1 MSEEKMDHIA
11 DLEER
16 LYARDPESVPKR
28 TYGILRPLKS
38 KVDSTWGENDLPPK
52 ERPKISNVSGYKR
65 FFVVSFILFLLAL
78 GGALFSIYRGAITL
92 SSKNVE
98 MTILGNSFVSGGE
111 ALPIQVDIA
120 NKNAA
125 DLVDAQVTI
134 LYPKGSADSGE
145 ADMQRT
151 KLALGT
157 IPSGKT
163 KTQGFQVILYG
174 EQGTSRTITAS
185 LEYKLSGSNTT
196 FVKETTFSIM
206 INSSPVAL
214 TVDAPSSIVSN
225 QPFSINIR
233 TVFSG
238 DTLLDNAVV
247 HIDYPS
253 GYVFDSASPAAT
265 TGSNNWALGDLVKGT
280 ERLIT
285 INGRLIGEQQDEK
298 AFHIYVGSR
307 TSESDPRIA
316 VSYNS
321 ALHSVIIEEPFLSS
335 TIGIDGGSSDIIA
348 LPSGS
353 YVSGVVRFVNNS
365 PIRVSNPVFTLS
377 LSGNSIDTNSLKA
390 DGAFYDQATKTLTWT
405 TDSTSRLGT
414 LEPGASGELPF
425 GFGTKQSS
433 LAGDIT
439 LLLSVSGTFP
449 DRDFMED
456 SITNIDQK
464 IIRFASRLQF
474 AAGALYSIGPIKN
487 TGPFP
492 PKVGQETSYTISW
505 TMKPTENALSGATAS
520 ATLPLGVVWA
530 GVVSPQSETVTYNP
544 ESRVVS
550 WAIGGVQ
557 KAFGTSV
564 SRQVAFQVKI
574 KPQKNQI
581 DSLVD
586 LLGET
591 TVSATDTSANV
602 PITTTRPALTSVLSS
617 DPAYSAGKEKVLP

>member
-1 MSEEKMDHIA
+1 MSEEKIDHIA
-11 DLEER
+11 ELEER

-38 KVDSTWGENDLPPK
+38 KVDSTWGDNELPPK
-52 ERPKISNVSGYKR
+52 ERPKITAVSGYKR

-78 GGALFSIYRGAITL
+78 GGAFFSVYRGAITL

-125 DLVDAQVTI
+125 DLIDAQVT
-134 LYPKGSADSGE
+134 LSYPKGSADSGE
-145 ADMQRT
+145 ANTERN
-151 KLALGT
+151 KIVLGV

-163 KTQGFQVILYG
+163 KTQGFQVVLYG
-174 EQGTSRTITAS
+174 EQGTSRTLTAT

-196 FVKETTFSIM
+196 FVKETSFSVM

-225 QPFSINIR
+225 QPFTINIR

-238 DTLLDNAVV
+238 DTLLDNAVLYV
-247 HIDYPS
+247 EYPA
-253 GYVFDSASPAAT
+253 GYVFDSAAPATT

-285 INGRLIGEQQDEK
+285 INGRLVGEQQDEK

-307 TSESDPRIA
+307 TSETDSRIA

-321 ALHSVIIEEPFLSS
+321 ALHSVTIEEPFISS
-335 TIGIDGGSSDIIA
+335 NIAIDGGSSDIVA

-353 YVSGVVRFVNNS
+353 YVSGAVKFANNS

-377 LSGNSIDTNSLKA
+377 LSGGSIDTNSVKA
-390 DGAFYDQATKTLTWT
+390 DGAYYDQATKTIIWT
-405 TDSTSRLGT
+405 SDSSLRLGT

-425 GFGTKQSS
+425 GFATKSIS
-433 LAGDIT
+433 GLGDIT

-449 DRDFMED
+449 DRDFAED

-464 IIRFASRLQF
+464 TIRFASRLQF
-474 AAGALYSIGPIKN
+474 AAQALYSIGPIKN

-492 PKVGQETSYTISW
+492 PKVGAETSYTITW
-505 TMKPTENALSGATAS
+505 TMKPTENALTGASAS
-520 ATLPLGVVWA
+520 ATLPIGVIWS
-530 GVVSPQSETVTYNP
+530 GVLSPQSETVTYNP

-550 WAIGGVQ
+550 WAIGGLP
-557 KAFGTSV
+557 KAFGTSG
-564 SRQVAFQVKI
+564 SRQVAFQVKV
-574 KPQKNQI
+574 KPQKSQI
-581 DSLVD
+581 DSLLD

-591 TVSATDTSANV
+591 KVLATDTSANV

-617 DPAYSAGKEKVLP
+617 DPAYSVGKEKVLP